1 MPHWHGQYDDFS
13 HGVQHPLAKRQ
24 GDLVTALFLVLVL
37 VDAVVLLA
45 RGGSIGQAIATSA
58 LVTVSLVSLWA
69 MIRLVH
75 QGYRL
80 LSVRQQRVLVAVLGA
95 SVGAIFAL
103 ALFSGTGIRR
113 MGLRPVANVLSVVV
127 CAGMALVLWHI
138 RDRVLTRWNHP
149 WSLATRSLWLL
160 AAALVYSV
168 HATVLTRQYALVHGV
183 MALVCG
189 MLVLA
194 AARPLQ
200 MSRALLATVVLLG
213 LGAGVSTAR
222 SNVLRAS
229 VRQRAPIAQYP
240 ALLIGAMSR
249 DNVDAVENG
258 TIIEGAHLPLQ
269 GLDLVL
275 VTVDALRADRVR
287 ALGGSGRMPVLDA
300 MTTRG
305 VTFRRAYCATPHTSY
320 SLASLMLGTY
330 ARSVLALPGV
340 RRERETLATWLG
352 AAGYVTAAFFPPAVF
367 AVDGERFGSLR
378 ERKFGFSH
386 ADERYAT
393 AQERTASVGQWLDG
407 RRAGERVF
415 VWVHLFEP
423 HEPYELHSEHAYG
436 EEREQRYD
444 AECSA
449 ADDALGGLI
458 EAFRHHG
465 RRAAWIVTADHG
477 EEFGDH
483 GGNFHGTT
491 VYDEQVRVPL
501 VMEVPGVRAGVV
513 SEPVSLVDV
522 AATVMGGVGLSRPP
536 GVRGNNLGA
545 LVLSSAHDTRAFVAT
560 GSLRAVVTSQDKLIA
575 DLSDGTL
582 ERYDLTNDPH
592 ERNNLAD
599 LDPARTRRLRGELAA
614 WESTHA
620 RYDNQRAGTASD
632 VQELPDVLQR
642 AVQGDTSVANDVA
655 RFLGS
660 GGFVVRRAAAHV
672 LGDLAVTSSLVM
684 EGLMRE
690 TTAPDASLRREAGVS
705 LALLRDV
712 RGRDLARAAMHDR
725 TLGSDMHFRA
735 SLGLGRVGDHT
746 AVSELCVG
754 MLRRGATD
762 AQRDAAIEI
771 LRILNDPQAFD
782 AWVQLLGDPRL
793 APHAAAALEALG
805 DVRAIEPLRAAM
817 TTQRYPL
824 TLRAVASALVTLHA
838 PDATE
843 RLRDALTLGDPL
855 ADVHTLLASVNEPGQ
870 KISGVTTALVIA
882 RPTVVR
888 LRGGDRAERA
898 RGVRRIYLRAR
909 VQENATLTVA
919 SGVQTTLMAGE
930 HDVVIESPRPL
941 PVTQR
946 WSATARVDVLRVVA
960 R

>member
-1 MPHWHGQYDDFS
+1 
-13 HGVQHPLAKRQ
+13 
-24 GDLVTALFLVLVL
+24 VTALFLVLVI

-45 RGGSIGQAIATSA
+45 RGGTIGQAVATSA
-58 LVTVSLVSLWA
+58 LVTVSVVSLWGT
-69 MIRLVH
+69 IRLIST
-75 QGYRL
+75 GYRL
-80 LSVRQQRVLVAVLGA
+80 LTVQRQRVLVAVVGA
-95 SVGAIFAL
+95 STGALLAL

-113 MGLRPVANVLSVVV
+113 MGLRPVANVASVLV
-127 CAGMALVLWHI
+127 CASIALALWHI
-138 RDRVLTRWNHP
+138 RDRILTRWNQP
-149 WSLATRSLWLL
+149 WSPATRSLWLL
-160 AAALVYSV
+160 AAALVYGV
-168 HATVLTRQYALVHGV
+168 HATVLTRQYVLVHGL
-183 MALVCG
+183 MAFVCSV
-189 MLVLA
+189 LVLA
-194 AARPLQ
+194 SARPLQ
-200 MSRALLATVVLLG
+200 MSRTVLAMVALLGV
-213 LGAGVSTAR
+213 GAGVLTAR

-240 ALLIGAMSR
+240 ALLIGAISR
-249 DNVDAVENG
+249 DNVDAVENSG
-258 TIIEGAHLPLQ
+258 IIEGAHLPLQ

-287 ALGGSGRMPVLDA
+287 VLGGTGRMPVLDA

-330 ARSVLALPGV
+330 ARSVLALPGAG
-340 RRERETLATWLG
+340 RERETLATWLG

-407 RRAGERVF
+407 RRVGERVF

-423 HEPYELHSEHAYG
+423 HEPYELHSEHSYG

-449 ADDALGGLI
+449 ADDALGRLI
-458 EAFRHHG
+458 ETFRSHG

-501 VMEVPGVRAGVV
+501 VMEVPGVRVGVV
-513 SEPVSLVDV
+513 DEPVSLVDL

-545 LVLSSAHDTRAFVAT
+545 LVLSSAHNTRAFVAT

-582 ERYDLTNDPH
+582 ERYDLATDPH

-599 LDPARTRRLRGELAA
+599 LDPVRTRRLRGELAA

-620 RYDNQRAGTASD
+620 RYDNQRAGVARD
-632 VQELPDVLQR
+632 VQQLPDVLQQ

-672 LGDLAVTSSLVM
+672 LGDLGVKSPLVM

-690 TTAPDASLRREAGVS
+690 TTANDASLRREAGVS
-705 LALLRDV
+705 LALLQDV
-712 RGRDLARAAMHDR
+712 RGRDLALAAIRDR
-725 TLGSDMHFRA
+725 TMGSEIHFRA
-735 SLGLGRVGDHT
+735 SLGLGRVGDHA
-746 AVSELCVG
+746 AVSELCAG
-754 MLRRGATD
+754 MLRRGSTD
-762 AQRDAAIEI
+762 AQRDSAVEI
-771 LRILNDPQAFD
+771 LRVLNDPQAFD

-793 APHAAAALEALG
+793 APHAAEALEALG
-805 DVRAIEPLRAAM
+805 DARAVEPLRAAM
-817 TTQRYPL
+817 ATQRYPL
-824 TLRAVASALVTLHA
+824 TLRAVARALVALHA

-870 KISGVTTALVIA
+870 KISGVTTALVVV
-882 RPTVVR
+882 RPAVVR
-888 LRGGDRAERA
+888 LRGGDRAERT

-909 VQENATLTVA
+909 VVENTTLTVA
-919 SGVQTTLMAGE
+919 PGVQTELLAGE

-941 PVTQR
+941 AVTQR
-946 WSATARVDVLRVVA
+946 WSATARVEVLWVVA